1 MREKKRPRGKER
13 EEESR
18 KGEQERDALT
28 RTKQGYLRKVKVT
41 AELNDRSLNEQV

>member
-1 MREKKRPRGKER
+1 MREKKKQRGKEK

-18 KGEQERDALT
+18 KGEQECDVLT

-41 AELNDRSLNEQV
+41 AELNDRSLIGQV